1 MPASRQQAVAN
12 ALRSTTNVPRFCAQ
26 WTRTMFGVAAL
37 GDFDGDGAADA
48 EDMWKAAKSRHPGDR
63 NPPVGVPVY
72 YGGGSADNGHIS
84 VSLGSGMIRST
95 DAGGSGKVA
104 TVPLD
109 FPEKQWG
116 MPYLGWSDDLYGN
129 TIPDT
134 LAEIAVLQER
144 IEAKQERRTA
154 IRAELARLMARVD
167 RKTARLDILKAEI
180 AALRV
185 QVQVKRDSLP

>member
-1 MPASRQQAVAN
+1 MTASRQQAVAN
-12 ALRSTTNVPRFCAQ
+12 ALRSTTNAPRFCAQ

-63 NPPVGVPVY
+63 NPPAGVPVY

-84 VSLGSGMIRST
+84 VSLGLGSTRST

-109 FPEKQWG
+109 FPERQWG

-134 LAEIAVLQER
+134 LAEIAALQER
-144 IEAKQERRTA
+144 IESKLARRTA
-154 IRAELARLMARVD
+154 IRAELVKLVARVD
-167 RKTARLDILKAEI
+167 RKTARLDTLKSQI
-180 AALRV
+180 VTLRA
-185 QVQVKRDSLP
+185 QVQVKRESLP